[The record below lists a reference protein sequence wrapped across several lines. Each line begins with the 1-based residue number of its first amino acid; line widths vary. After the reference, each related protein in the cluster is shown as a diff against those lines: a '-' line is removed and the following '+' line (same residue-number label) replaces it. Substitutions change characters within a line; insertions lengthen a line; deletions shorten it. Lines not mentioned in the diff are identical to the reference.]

1 MIKRFCIL
9 AILGVMLSPIQT
21 AAQSVENLDH
31 LLADYNK
38 FLHENPQVT
47 LRIDFKAYIN
57 ELLDEVNVN
66 NQLVFFES
74 IKERF
79 KSIDTLKLSNEEQ
92 FDYKF
97 LSFESALQ
105 IEKCR
110 LIVSAGKKKLDT
122 ESKIFEFEQGHA
134 WYQYLVKRW
143 TGSDLTVNQ
152 IYDLGLAEIA
162 RVKGHI
168 QQLNIKED
176 IPRSHFTNHQATI
189 EKSIQRKLVKIQA
202 DYDRL
207 LPKFSG
213 IPSLNV
219 SRGRNRALAQTPAY
233 YSNNTFYYNLF
244 KKPFN
249 LSDVDFLLIHEG
261 IPGHHYQRNYHW
273 QLDIPEHIALSSSM
287 GFVEGWAAYT
297 ENLGWELGL
306 YETPFEEL
314 SKWNWDLIRSARVVM
329 DVGLNFHGWSDDKAL
344 SFWQE
349 HIKGQDDI
357 ALREINRMK
366 RWPAQVLTYKL
377 GDVAIRKAL
386 DIAKTSNDFDY
397 LVFHRQLLS
406 KGPIPVHLIPTL
418 MKDVI

>member
-1 MIKRFCIL
+1 MIKRFCIV
-9 AILGVMLSPIQT
+9 AILGVTLFPIRT
-21 AAQSVENLDH
+21 AAQSVEKLDY

-38 FLHENPQVT
+38 FFHVNPQVT

-57 ELLDEVNVN
+57 ALLDEVNAN
-66 NQLVFFES
+66 DQLVFFES
-74 IKERF
+74 IKKRLM
-79 KSIDTLKLSNEEQ
+79 SIDTLKLSNEEQ

-105 IEKCR
+105 IERCR
-110 LIVSAGKKKLDT
+110 LIASAGKKKLDT
-122 ESKIFEFEQGHA
+122 ESKIFEFKQGSA
-134 WYQYLVKRW
+134 WYQYLVKKW

-162 RVKGHI
+162 RVKGRI
-168 QQLNIKED
+168 EQLNIKED
-176 IPRSHFTNHQATI
+176 IPRSNFTNNQTII
-189 EKSIQRKLVKIQA
+189 EKSIQRKQIRIQA
-202 DYDRL
+202 DFDKL
-207 LPKFSG
+207 FPKFSG
-213 IPSLNV
+213 IPPLNV
-219 SRGRNRALAQTPAY
+219 SRGRNGALAQTPAY

-244 KKPFN
+244 DKPFN

-287 GFVEGWAAYT
+287 GFIEGWAAYT

-306 YETPFEEL
+306 YQSPFEEL

-344 SFWQE
+344 SFWRE

-357 ALREINRMK
+357 AFREINRMK

-397 LVFHRQLLS
+397 LAFHRQLLS